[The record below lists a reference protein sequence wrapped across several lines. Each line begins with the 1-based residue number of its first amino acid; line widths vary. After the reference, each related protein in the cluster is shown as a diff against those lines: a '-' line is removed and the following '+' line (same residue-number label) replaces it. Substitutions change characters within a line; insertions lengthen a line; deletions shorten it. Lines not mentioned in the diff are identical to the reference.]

1 MYIMWISVFASL
13 VCFAVATFLFTPAL
27 RKHPF
32 YHIFSIYFIFEGL
45 WMILNWAYYEI
56 FLDESFMIL
65 IQYLG
70 TIAIVGYLAYKLYK
84 YSSPQKKEPSSK
96 SHSKSKD
103 N

>member
-32 YHIFSIYFIFEGL
+32 YRVFSIYFIFEGL
-45 WMILNWAYYEI
+45 WMVLNWAYYEI
-56 FLDESFMIL
+56 FLDEGFMIL
-65 IQYLG
+65 IQYIG
-70 TIAIVGYLAYKLYK
+70 TIAIVGYLAYRLYK
-84 YSSPQKKEPSSK
+84 YSSPKKEKQQSK
-96 SHSKSKD
+96 IDPKNKD